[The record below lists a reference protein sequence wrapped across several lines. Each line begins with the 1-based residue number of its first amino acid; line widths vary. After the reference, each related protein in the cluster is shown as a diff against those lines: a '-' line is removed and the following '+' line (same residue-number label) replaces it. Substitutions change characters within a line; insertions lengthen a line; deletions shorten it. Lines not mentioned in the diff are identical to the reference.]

1 MLNMATS
8 KFRTQNLRIGR
19 HSAPHQIYMIT
30 TVTQLR
36 APLFEDLYVGRCVVN
51 TLRQAE
57 SSAQTLAYIVMP
69 DHLHWLMQLREGTSL
84 ATTVQFVKTLSAKS
98 INEFHGS
105 KGKVWAKGYYDQA
118 LRKEDQVRDFARYI
132 VANPLRA
139 NIVKSVKEYSL
150 WDAVWL

>member
-1 MLNMATS
+1 MAAS
-8 KFRTQNLRIGR
+8 KFRTHNLRIDR

-30 TVTQLR
+30 TVTHQR
-36 APLFEDLYVGRCVVN
+36 SSLFEDLYAGRCMVN
-51 TLRQAE
+51 ALRQAE
-57 SSAQTLAYIVMP
+57 ASAQTIAYVVMP

-84 ATTVQFVKTLSAKS
+84 ATTVQFVKTLSARS
-98 INEFHGS
+98 INEFNGS

-118 LRKEDQVRDFARYI
+118 LRDEDQVRDFARYI

-139 NIVKSVKEYSL
+139 GLVRSVKDYPL